1 MPSVA
6 NPPVNGSCPRNC
18 SCSALFLN
26 VIIQRASSTFS
37 GLDQLD
43 TQTMTS
49 RATEIYWNEKSVQL
63 SCKLDC
69 SLPLPPC
76 MVYDIGQY
84 VEDAIASAMDQS
96 PLSIASDSDA
106 TVLMPSDD
114 EEAPPDLNS
123 TVLKPGVDLT
133 VEDEPPTQQQVPI
146 ITRSALKRL
155 RINQPQTTMTQYY
168 DPPEEQKNK
177 KKNKKRLKST

>member
-1 MPSVA
+1 
-6 NPPVNGSCPRNC
+6 
-18 SCSALFLN
+18 
-26 VIIQRASSTFS
+26 
-37 GLDQLD
+37 
-43 TQTMTS
+43 MTS
-49 RATEIYWNEKSVQL
+49 KATEIYWYEKSVQL
-63 SCKLDC
+63 SCELDS

-76 MVYDIGQY
+76 MVYDIGQF
-84 VEDAIASAMDQS
+84 VDDAIDSAMDQS
-96 PLSIASDSDA
+96 PLLLASDSDA

-114 EEAPPDLNS
+114 EEPPLDLNS
-123 TVLKPGVDLT
+123 TVLMPGVDLT